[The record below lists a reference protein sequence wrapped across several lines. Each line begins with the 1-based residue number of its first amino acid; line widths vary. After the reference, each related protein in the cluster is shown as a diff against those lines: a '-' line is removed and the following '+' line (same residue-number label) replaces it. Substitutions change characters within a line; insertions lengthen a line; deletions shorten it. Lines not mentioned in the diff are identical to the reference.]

1 MGLPYYVSPEQFMK
15 DKSDYARKG
24 IARGKSVIA
33 VDYAGGILLVAENPS
48 KTLHK
53 ISEIYDRIAFAGVG
67 KFNEFETLR
76 MHGVRQADVRG
87 YSYSREDV
95 SARAVANS
103 YSQVL
108 GQIFTAELKPFEVEV
123 LVAQVGREGEEN
135 EIFHILYDGSVADEA
150 NFVAMGGQ
158 SEALTEA
165 MRRSFKPGASLAEA
179 LRLGVDALGEVDK
192 REVPA
197 KNLEVAVL
205 DRSRERRKFRRLTER
220 ELAELLGS
228 TAKGAG
234 SSNGSSPGPGPETGP
249 PSGPETVPPAEPG
262 PPGET

>member
-95 SARAVANS
+95 SARGVANG

-123 LVAQVGREGEEN
+123 LVAQVGREGEPN
-135 EIFHILYDGSVADEA
+135 EIFHILYDGSVTDEA

-165 MRRSFKPGASLAEA
+165 MRRTFKPGASLGDA
-179 LRLGVDALGEVDK
+179 LRVGVNALGDVDK

-197 KNLEVAVL
+197 RNLEVAVL

-234 SSNGSSPGPGPETGP
+234 SSNGSGPEAGP
-249 PSGPETVPPAEPG
+249 PSGTGTVPPADPG
-262 PPGET
+262 PPPAP

>member
-1 MGLPYYVSPEQFMK
+1 
-15 DKSDYARKG
+15 
-24 IARGKSVIA
+24 
-33 VDYAGGILLVAENPS
+33 
-48 KTLHK
+48 
-53 ISEIYDRIAFAGVG
+53 
-67 KFNEFETLR
+67 
-76 MHGVRQADVRG
+76 
-87 YSYSREDV
+87 V
-95 SARAVANS
+95 SARGVANS

-123 LVAQVGREGEEN
+123 LVTQVGREGEPN
-135 EIFHILYDGSVADEA
+135 EIYHILYDGSVTDEA

-165 MRRSFKPGASLAEA
+165 MRRTFKPGASLGDA
-179 LRLGVDALGEVDK
+179 LRVGVNALGDVDK

-197 KNLEVAVL
+197 RNLEVAVL

-234 SSNGSSPGPGPETGP
+234 SSNGSSPGSGPDAGPPPGPGTA
-249 PSGPETVPPAEPG
+249 PPAEPG
-262 PPGET
+262 PPAAT

>member
-1 MGLPYYVSPEQFMK
+1 
-15 DKSDYARKG
+15 
-24 IARGKSVIA
+24 
-33 VDYAGGILLVAENPS
+33 
-48 KTLHK
+48 
-53 ISEIYDRIAFAGVG
+53 
-67 KFNEFETLR
+67 
-76 MHGVRQADVRG
+76 
-87 YSYSREDV
+87 V

-123 LVAQVGREGEEN
+123 LVAQVGHEGEEN
-135 EIFHILYDGSVADEA
+135 EMFHILYDGSVADEA

-165 MRRSFKPGASLAEA
+165 MRRSFRPGASLAEA
-179 LRLGVDALGEVDK
+179 LRLGVDALGEIDK

-228 TAKGAG
+228 TARGAG
-234 SSNGSSPGPGPETGP
+234 SSNGSSPGSGPETGP
-249 PSGPETVPPAEPG
+249 ASGPETVPPAEPG

>member
-33 VDYAGGILLVAENPS
+33 IDFAGGILLVAENPS

-95 SARAVANS
+95 SARGVANS

-123 LVAQVGREGEEN
+123 LVTQVGREGEPN
-135 EIFHILYDGSVADEA
+135 EIYHILYDGSVTDEA

-165 MRRSFKPGASLAEA
+165 MRRTFKPGASLGDA
-179 LRLGVDALGEVDK
+179 LRVGVNALGQVDK

-197 KNLEVAVL
+197 RNLEVAVL

-234 SSNGSSPGPGPETGP
+234 SSNGSSPGSAPEDGP
-249 PSGPETVPPAEPG
+249 PTVPPAEPG
-262 PPGET
+262 PPPAS